1 MLKKL
6 KIMIKSNMP
15 VSKKDY
21 ASTILKLIKIID
33 AQKEA
38 QMFMR
43 NDIYQMTQALQD
55 MGQESPIEEKEKTDV
70 VDSMFG

>member
-1 MLKKL
+1 
-6 KIMIKSNMP
+6 MP
-15 VSKKDY
+15 ISRQDY

-55 MGQESPIEEKEKTDV
+55 MGHESSIEEKEKTDV

>member
-6 KIMIKSNMP
+6 KIMIKNKMP
-15 VSKKDY
+15 ISRQDY
-21 ASTILKLIKIID
+21 ASTTLKLIKIID

-43 NDIYQMTQALQD
+43 NDIFQMSEALQS
-55 MGQESPIEEKEKTDV
+55 MGHESPIEEKEKTDEPNF
-70 VDSMFG
+70 MFG

>member
-6 KIMIKSNMP
+6 KIMIKNKMP
-15 VSKKDY
+15 ISRQDY

>member
-55 MGQESPIEEKEKTDV
+55 MGQESPIEEKEKTDEPNF
-70 VDSMFG
+70 MFG